1 MWSELIM
8 FLKNIDTK
16 LTVFENIN
24 TLYYIV
30 NFNPTSLY
38 CHMYIILQKYYNN
51 YTYDV
56 ARDGSWVKINDIKY
70 NFDNTKSLIVS

>member
-24 TLYYIV
+24 TLY
-30 NFNPTSLY
+30 L
-38 CHMYIILQKYYNN
+38 ILLILILLFY
-51 YTYDV
+51 
-56 ARDGSWVKINDIKY
+56 GLIFIKC
-70 NFDNTKSLIVS
+70 